1 MVGHGSFMRM
11 IATVRLAQKSTESK
25 SFVMKQWQDC
35 EYSQVLLDEIAITAR
50 KAALHWKAKNQAV
63 IWPRFEIWKEKKGGL
78 MPAPWQDF

>member
-50 KAALHWKAKNQAV
+50 KSALHWKAKTKLSLGRASKSGK
-63 IWPRFEIWKEKKGGL
+63 RRKGGL
-78 MPAPWQDF
+78 MTAPWQDF